1 MLTINAGRVFKLRGL
16 SGYLIRLVRAKISR
30 RAAHGYLDGP
40 AANIRL
46 KHLEKI
52 CLMLNC
58 TPNDLFDWK
67 PDAEINPPESHAL
80 YGLQKNNEIK
90 VFSEKI
96 KNVPI
101 EKLAELNEIIE
112 GFRLK

>member
-30 RAAHGYLDGP
+30 RTAHGFLDGT
-40 AANIRL
+40 ASNIKL

-67 PDAEINPPESHAL
+67 PDEETNPPESHAL
-80 YGLQKNNEIK
+80 YNLQKNAEIK
-90 VFSEKI
+90 AFSEKL
-96 KNVPI
+96 KDVPI
-101 EKLAELNEIIE
+101 DKLGQLNEIIE
-112 GFRLK
+112 ELKHK

>member
-1 MLTINAGRVFKLRGL
+1 MLSINAGRVFKLRGL

-30 RAAHGYLDGP
+30 RTARGFLDGS
-40 AANIRL
+40 AVNIRL
-46 KHLEKI
+46 KHLEKM

-67 PDAEINPPESHAL
+67 PDEEINPPESHAL
-80 YGLQKNNEIK
+80 YSLQRNEEIK
-90 VFSEKI
+90 LFSEKL
-96 KNVPI
+96 KDVPI

-112 GFRLK
+112 GFRQK